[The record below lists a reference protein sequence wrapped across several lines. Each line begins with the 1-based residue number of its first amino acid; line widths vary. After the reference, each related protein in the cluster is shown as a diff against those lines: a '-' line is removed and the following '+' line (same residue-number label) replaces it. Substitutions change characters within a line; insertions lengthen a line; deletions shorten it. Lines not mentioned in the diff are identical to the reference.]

1 MIQYE
6 RTDEHVRY
14 ADVAKLMQDVGISS
28 LDEKRTKQSFQNSQ
42 VLAFAFENGALVGC
56 GRALSDGV
64 LQANLYNI
72 AVAEHLQGQGIGR
85 RIIQT
90 LLDQLKGQIVGL
102 YTHPK
107 TFTYYEK
114 MGFSHLK
121 TGFIKFLPDEQEW
134 FIEEGFI
141 EG

>member
-6 RTDEHVRY
+6 RTDEHVLY

-28 LDEKRTKQSFQNSQ
+28 LEEKQIKQSFQNSQ
-42 VLAFAFENGALVGC
+42 VMTFAFEDGELVGC

-64 LQANLYNI
+64 LQANIYNI

-85 RIIQT
+85 QIIQT
-90 LLDQLKGQIVGL
+90 LLDQLEGQIVGL

-107 TFTYYEK
+107 TYAYYEK
-114 MGFSHLK
+114 MGFSHLN
-121 TGFIKFLPDEQEW
+121 TAFIKFLPDEQQW
-134 FIEEGFI
+134 FIDEGFI
-141 EG
+141 EE